1 MSLSLLTMLG
11 RQNPTRDEKYIAKEC
26 IKIVQYSKRHNSQEE
41 LDNLVENLNK
51 IVARPIRNN

>member
-11 RQNPTRDEKYIAKEC
+11 RQNPTKDEKYIAKEC

>member
-1 MSLSLLTMLG
+1 MSLSLLTMMG

-26 IKIVQYSKRHNSQEE
+26 IKIVQYSKHHNSKKE
-41 LDNLVENLNK
+41 LDDIVENLNK

>member
-51 IVARPIRNN
+51 IVARPIRNS